1 MFQSKQSYKSIISV
15 GHLRESY
22 DKNRKIVAN
31 ILLGYLFYKPGNK
44 KRRKGKR
51 KLTSREA

>member
-15 GHLRESY
+15 GHLSESY